1 MTTANRELGGADGLQ
16 AVAETP
22 FRRFVAEF
30 CESRVAVVA
39 LVVFVVIALA
49 AVFAPLISIQNPY
62 DLAQIDIMDGTMP
75 PGSQSTRGTTTF
87 LLGTDDQGRDMVSAI
102 LYGLRISLGVGA
114 ISGLAAMV
122 LGVFAGIAAAQVGG
136 KFDALV
142 MRIVDVQ
149 LGFPAI
155 LIALILLAVL
165 GRGVDKVII
174 ALIASQWVYY
184 ARVARGAALV
194 ELRKEYIESVRCLS
208 LSATRIVL
216 RHLLPNCLPPL
227 IVIGTVEIAHAIALE
242 ATLSFLGVGMPITEP
257 SLGLLIANGY
267 GYLLSGRYWISFFPG
282 IALLIAIGSINLVGD
297 RLRDVLNPRLQR

>member
-1 MTTANRELGGADGLQ
+1 MTTAGRELGGSGALRIDNESPL
-16 AVAETP
+16 
-22 FRRFVAEF
+22 RHFVADF
-30 CESRVAVVA
+30 CENKIAVVA
-39 LVVFVVIALA
+39 LFVFVGISLA
-49 AVFAPLISIQNPY
+49 ALFAPLISIQNPY

-75 PGSQSTRGTTTF
+75 PGSEGASGSTY

-114 ISGLAAMV
+114 ISGLAAML
-122 LGVFAGIAAAQVGG
+122 LGIFAGLTAAYMGG
-136 KFDALV
+136 RIDTLV
-142 MRIVDVQ
+142 MRMVDVQ

-282 IALLIAIGSINLVGD
+282 IALLITIASINFVGD

>member
-16 AVAETP
+16 AAGETP

-30 CESRVAVVA
+30 CESRIAVVA

-62 DLAQIDIMDGTMP
+62 DLAQIDIRDGTMP
-75 PGSQSTRGTTTF
+75 PGSQSTLGTTTF

-114 ISGLAAMV
+114 ISGLAVMV

-149 LGFPAI
+149 LGFPAW
-155 LIALILLAVL
+155 LP
-165 GRGVDKVII
+165 
-174 ALIASQWVYY
+174 
-184 ARVARGAALV
+184 
-194 ELRKEYIESVRCLS
+194 RC
-208 LSATRIVL
+208 
-216 RHLLPNCLPPL
+216 
-227 IVIGTVEIAHAIALE
+227 
-242 ATLSFLGVGMPITEP
+242 
-257 SLGLLIANGY
+257 
-267 GYLLSGRYWISFFPG
+267 
-282 IALLIAIGSINLVGD
+282 
-297 RLRDVLNPRLQR
+297 

>member
-1 MTTANRELGGADGLQ
+1 MALLIRLVRAGMLETLSLDYVKFARSKGVPTRRIILIHVLKNILIPIITVLGLEFGLIL
-16 AVAETP
+16 A
-22 FRRFVAEF
+22 F
-30 CESRVAVVA
+30 AVVTET
-39 LVVFVVIALA
+39 VIAWPGMGKLIIDAINLLDRPVIVAYLA
-49 AVFAPLISIQNPY
+49 AY
-62 DLAQIDIMDGTMP
+62 MG
-75 PGSQSTRGTTTF
+75 
-87 LLGTDDQGRDMVSAI
+87 GRI
-102 LYGLRISLGVGA
+102 
-114 ISGLAAMV
+114 
-122 LGVFAGIAAAQVGG
+122 
-136 KFDALV
+136 DALV
-142 MRIVDVQ
+142 MRVVDVQ

-174 ALIASQWVYY
+174 ALVASQWVYY

-282 IALLIAIGSINLVGD
+282 IALLIAIASINVVGD
-297 RLRDVLNPRLQR
+297 QLRDVLNPRLQR

>member
-16 AVAETP
+16 TVAETP

-30 CESRVAVVA
+30 CESRIAVVA

-62 DLAQIDIMDGTMP
+62 DLAQIDIMDGTIP
-75 PGSQSTRGTTTF
+75 PGSQNTLGTTTF

>member
-1 MTTANRELGGADGLQ
+1 MMPASRDLDAAGAPRAAAD
-16 AVAETP
+16 TP
-22 FRRFVAEF
+22 FRRFVSEY

-39 LVVFVVIALA
+39 LFVFVAIALA

-75 PGSQSTRGTTTF
+75 PGSQSTLGTTTF

-136 KFDALV
+136 RFDALV

-194 ELRKEYIESVRCLS
+194 ELRREYIESARCLS

-267 GYLLSGRYWISFFPG
+267 SYLLSGRYWISFFPG
-282 IALLIAIGSINLVGD
+282 IALLITIGSINLVGD
-297 RLRDVLNPRLQR
+297 RLRDVLNPRLQK

>member
-1 MTTANRELGGADGLQ
+1 MTTAGREFDGAEAPRTDDW
-16 AVAETP
+16 TP
-22 FRRFVAEF
+22 LRNFVSDF
-30 CESRVAVVA
+30 CESRLAVVS
-39 LVVFVVIALA
+39 LFVFVGVVLA
-49 AVFAPLISIQNPY
+49 ALFAPFISIQNPY
-62 DLAQIDIMDGTMP
+62 DLAQIDILDGTMP
-75 PGSQSTRGTTTF
+75 PGSRSASGSTY

-114 ISGLAAMV
+114 ISGLVAML
-122 LGVFAGIAAAQVGG
+122 LGVFAGIVAAQMGG
-136 KFDALV
+136 RVDTLI

-165 GRGVDKVII
+165 GRGADKVII

-194 ELRKEYIESVRCLS
+194 ELRKDYMESARCLS
-208 LSATRIVL
+208 LSTTRIVL

-257 SLGLLIANGY
+257 SLGLLISNGY
-267 GYLLSGRYWISFFPG
+267 GYLLSGRYWISFYPG
-282 IALLIAIGSINLVGD
+282 IALLITIASINFVGD
-297 RLRDVLNPRLQR
+297 QLRDVLNPRLQR